1 MKVVTG
7 FFLLFLASIF
17 LSACKT
23 PQQPITELERASDLA
38 IIEYAHVEVGM
49 GSPTPVAVTVDVH
62 FEKACS
68 QIKSI
73 EQVMTQEH
81 EFTRIQINIL
91 VMEFGET
98 CTEFPQT
105 FRMVVP
111 INASGLGKGIYRV
124 EVNSVDAG
132 SFEFKH

>member
-1 MKVVTG
+1 
-7 FFLLFLASIF
+7 
-17 LSACKT
+17 
-23 PQQPITELERASDLA
+23 
-38 IIEYAHVEVGM
+38 
-49 GSPTPVAVTVDVH
+49 
-62 FEKACS
+62 
-68 QIKSI
+68 
-73 EQVMTQEH
+73 MTQEH